1 MNGHEA
7 VFLVTKCWRAEGEPW
22 LSGRTTYSQGTSP
35 DHVTK
40 ASSKQAQ
47 SPTEMCL
54 CGSREFSSGAVKW
67 AEWTRYTGLRS
78 LLVLHPEWCRL
89 LVQQHGKILLEPR
102 VSNINK
108 CVFSGKSSCRQDAS
122 PSVSNYTFSF
132 QFLQWQVINVLCFAL
147 DIYRLNIN
155 AGHHLRIWV
164 HT

>member
-40 ASSKQAQ
+40 ASLKQAQ

-54 CGSREFSSGAVKW
+54 CGSGEFSPVAVKW
-67 AEWTRYTGLRS
+67 AEWTRFTGLQAP
-78 LLVLHPEWCRL
+78 LVLHLEWHRL
-89 LVQQHGKILLEPR
+89 FVQQHKILLEPR

-108 CVFSGKSSCRQDAS
+108 CVSSGKSSC
-122 PSVSNYTFSF
+122 
-132 QFLQWQVINVLCFAL
+132 
-147 DIYRLNIN
+147 
-155 AGHHLRIWV
+155 H
-164 HT
+164 